1 MFVLTKRSKA
11 SVRGA
16 TAIEYGLIAA
26 LIMVAALLAVTA
38 VGGGLNKTFDN
49 LKTAILGTVSQPF
62 TAFNGFTSSYWDGE
76 LKTYLIESSNSN
88 GTVIGTPAY
97 NSQPSQA
104 TLQNYLKTN
113 LGGMFFTNITSGQ
126 GVQIPALDGPN
137 TQIDLPYM
145 QAPFVALEP
154 QGSNTGYSFYAA
166 NGYAYTSISSIPK
179 AVSALTTA
187 CTNEG
192 GSLTY
197 LPNSGSSGAYE
208 CTGGRYYPTSA
219 GSTLLNGQ

>member
-1 MFVLTKRSKA
+1 MA

-62 TAFNGFTSSYWDGE
+62 TAFNGFVTSYWDGANM
-76 LKTYLIESSNSN
+76 TYLIQNSNSN
-88 GTVIGTPAY
+88 GTVIGQAGY
-97 NSQPSQA
+97 NNTPSQS
-104 TLQNYLKTN
+104 TLQNELKTN
-113 LGGMFFTNITSGQ
+113 LGAMFFTNIANPYVSNPN

-137 TQIDLPYM
+137 TQINLPYM
-145 QAPFVALEP
+145 QAPVVQLYP

-166 NGYAYTSISSIPK
+166 NAYSYTSISSVPG
-179 AVSALTTA
+179 AQAALTTA

-197 LPNSGSSGAYE
+197 LPNSGPSGAYE
-208 CTGGRYYPTSA
+208 CTGGRYYPTST